1 MSTPTQPDQTA
12 GAPVAFVTGGSRGIG
27 RCGALALARA
37 GYDVVLTARTLRE
50 GEGRTGPTT
59 SSGPQESVAVP
70 GSLETTAREV
80 EALGRRALPLRMDLM
95 DQDSIAAACDAALDA
110 WGRVDVLFNNA
121 IYQGPGAMDRLLDLP
136 LDAAQNMLTGN
147 YLHQLVLIKK
157 LVPHLLRQERSYVIN
172 MTSGSATLNPP
183 GPAGA
188 GGWGVAYAASKAAF
202 ARVAGVLH
210 AEYRD
215 QGLRAYNV
223 DPGHIITEAQKARG
237 SAKHLSA
244 HFRSAPAEVPGEV
257 IGWLASSPDADAY
270 CGEIVRAQKVCKDL
284 GLVPG
289 WPPPRPSG
297 QEAAE
302 VVN

>member
-1 MSTPTQPDQTA
+1 MNQPA
-12 GAPVAFVTGGSRGIG
+12 ANPVAFVTGASRGIG

-37 GYDVVLTARTLRE
+37 GYDIVLTARTLHE

-59 SSGPQESVAVP
+59 SSGEQATVTVP

-95 DQDSIAAACDAALDA
+95 SRESIEAACDAALDA

-121 IYQGPGAMDRLLDLP
+121 IYQGPGAMDRFLDLP
-136 LDAAQNMLTGN
+136 LEAAQNMLTGN
-147 YLHQLVLIKK
+147 YLHQIVLLQRLI
-157 LVPHLLRQERSYVIN
+157 PHLLEQERSYVIN
-172 MTSGSATLNPP
+172 MTSGSASMNPP

-210 AEYRD
+210 AEYFG

-223 DPGHIITEAQKARG
+223 DPGHIVTEAQKARG
-237 SAKHLSA
+237 SAKHLEA
-244 HFRSAPAEVPGEV
+244 HFRSAPAEVPGAV
-257 IGWLASSPDADAY
+257 IGWLASSPDADQY

-284 GLVPG
+284 GLVEG
-289 WPPPRPSG
+289 WPPPR
-297 QEAAE
+297 A
-302 VVN
+302 

>member
-1 MSTPTQPDQTA
+1 MSTQVTDT
-12 GAPVAFVTGGSRGIG
+12 PVAFVTGASRGIG

-37 GYDVVLTARTLRE
+37 GYDVVLTARTVRE

-59 SSGPQESVAVP
+59 SGGTQDAVAVP

-80 EALGRRALPLRMDLM
+80 EELGRRALVVRMDLM
-95 DQDSIAAACDAALDA
+95 DRDSITAACDAALDA
-110 WGRVDVLFNNA
+110 WGRVDVLYNNA

-136 LDAAQNMLTGN
+136 IEAAQNMLTGN
-147 YLHQLVLIKK
+147 YLHQLLLIQR
-157 LVPHLLRQERSYVIN
+157 LVPHLLEHERSYVIN

-215 QGLRAYNV
+215 RGLRAYNV
-223 DPGHIITEAQKARG
+223 DPGHIVTEAQKARG
-237 SAKHLSA
+237 SAAHLA
-244 HFRSAPAEVPGEV
+244 EHFRSAPAEVPGEV
-257 IGWLASSPDADAY
+257 IGWLASAPEADEY
-270 CGEIVRAQKVCKDL
+270 SGEIVRAQKVCKDR

-289 WPPPRPSG
+289 WPPPHPK
-297 QEAAE
+297 AATTE
-302 VVN
+302 PVA